1 MNRVLKKRLLRDLQS
16 NFMRYLALIL
26 MIVMG
31 MYIVVSVVGAAETV
45 ISGSTKRA
53 EENCVEDGQFSVFLP
68 LTKNQ
73 EKEITDSG
81 IILEKMFN
89 MDLEAEDGSI
99 LRLMKNRES
108 INLIDL
114 DDGRLAK
121 TNREIVLEKRYS
133 EEHELT
139 VGDNIKVGGMD
150 FEIVGIGSTPDY
162 DMPIQKFSDMAV
174 ESSSFGT
181 GFVTQ
186 EWYEEIENSGTTK
199 AEEYCYAYRLNDSGM
214 TDEDV
219 KEMIKDFS
227 FDYSN
232 VDDIYFQEMIAD
244 TIGKKEDLQDG
255 IDELADGA
263 ADLKS
268 GLSDL
273 SESGEQLS
281 QMMPQIS
288 AYTDGVKEAYDGSAQ
303 LSEGISELKTKTDDF
318 LDEYFDIDID
328 NLTSFVKRSD
338 NPRILGAA
346 GDKQMDKEAGLLAG
360 VIVMILFTYVISV
373 FVIHQIQRESSV
385 IGALY
390 ALGAK
395 KRDLLFHYIS
405 LPTVITFIGGVIG
418 AALGFSKFG
427 IPMQMEDIWNY
438 FSIPKLSAICPVYLL
453 VYSIVMPPLVSVI
466 VNVLVI
472 NKRLSRTAL
481 SLIRNEQKAG
491 KYKNWNLGKMGF
503 VRRFQLRQ
511 MLREQRTGFT
521 VVFGMVISLL
531 VLMLGL
537 NCYVLCEN
545 VEKDSIASTK
555 FEYMY
560 TLKYPPK
567 EVPQGG
573 EACYMESLSKTKM
586 GYTLDIS
593 IVGVDDDNKYYDVET
608 VKGKNNIIIGTSM
621 QQKYGLHVGDKLI
634 LTDSADELDYAF
646 TIKGV
651 TDYANGL
658 TVFMDIESM
667 RELFGQEED
676 YYNMVLS
683 EKALDIQ
690 EGRLY
695 SVTTREDVKQS
706 ASVFTSLMMPLIIMM
721 TVAAVIIF
729 CIVLYLMM
737 GVMVDRASFG
747 ISLIQVFG
755 FRTGE
760 IKKLYLNGNTW
771 IVAVGAVIGI
781 PVAKMVMNAL
791 YPWMI
796 ANTACGMNLKF
807 PWYLYAGIF
816 AGVMVM
822 YFIINA
828 LLVRK
833 LERITP
839 AEVLKN
845 RE

>member
-1 MNRVLKKRLLRDLQS
+1 MNRVLRKRLLRDLQS

-31 MYIVVSVVGAAETV
+31 MYIVISVVGAAETV
-45 ISGSTKRA
+45 ISGSTRRA

-73 EKEITDSG
+73 EKEITDNG
-81 IILEKMFN
+81 ILLEKMFS

-108 INLIDL
+108 MNLIDL
-114 DDGRLAK
+114 DNGRLAK
-121 TNREIVLEKRYS
+121 TSGEIVLEKRYCQ
-133 EEHELT
+133 EHNLT
-139 VGDNIKVGGMD
+139 VGDNIKVAGMD

-162 DMPIQKFSDMAV
+162 DMPIQNFSDMAV
-174 ESSSFGT
+174 ESSSFGI
-181 GFVTQ
+181 GFVTR
-186 EWYEEIENSGTTK
+186 EWYEDIKNSDTTK
-199 AEEYCYAYRLNDSGM
+199 AEEYCYAYRLDNSGM

-219 KEMIKDFS
+219 KQIIK
-227 FDYSN
+227 
-232 VDDIYFQEMIAD
+232 
-244 TIGKKEDLQDG
+244 
-255 IDELADGA
+255 
-263 ADLKS
+263 
-268 GLSDL
+268 
-273 SESGEQLS
+273 
-281 QMMPQIS
+281 
-288 AYTDGVKEAYDGSAQ
+288 
-303 LSEGISELKTKTDDF
+303 
-318 LDEYFDIDID
+318 DID
-328 NLTSFVKRSD
+328 NLTSFVKKGD

-346 GDKQMDKEAGLLAG
+346 GDMQMNKETGLFAG
-360 VIVMILFTYVISV
+360 VIVMVLFTYVISV
-373 FVIHQIQRESSV
+373 FVIHQIQQESSV

-395 KRDLLFHYIS
+395 KGDLLCHYVS
-405 LPTVITFIGGVIG
+405 LPTIITFIGGLIG
-418 AALGFSKFG
+418 AAFGFSKLG
-427 IPMQMEDIWNY
+427 IPVQMEETYNY
-438 FSIPKLSAICPVYLL
+438 FSVPELSAMYPAYLL

-472 NKRLSRTAL
+472 SKRLSKTAL
-481 SLIRNEQKAG
+481 SLIKNEQKAG
-491 KYKNWNLGKMGF
+491 NYRNWNLGKMGF
-503 VRRFQLRQ
+503 VRRFQFRQ

-521 VVFGMVISLL
+521 VIFGMIISLL

-537 NCYVLCEN
+537 NCYTLCEN
-545 VEKDSIASTK
+545 VQKDSTASTK

-567 EVPQGG
+567 EVPQDG
-573 EACYMESLSKTKM
+573 EACYIETLSKTSM

-593 IVGVDDDNKYYDVET
+593 VIGIDDDNKYYDVDA
-608 VKGKNNIIIGTSM
+608 VKGKSNIIIGTAM

-634 LTDSADELDYAF
+634 LTDNAGELDYVF
-646 TIKGV
+646 TIKGI

-658 TVFMDIESM
+658 AVFMDIESM
-667 RELFGQEED
+667 RELFGQDED

-683 EKALDIQ
+683 KRALDIKD
-690 EGRLY
+690 GSLY
-695 SVTTREDVKQS
+695 SVTTKEDVKQS
-706 ASVFTSLMMPLIIMM
+706 ASVFTSLMMPMVVMM

-729 CIVLYLMM
+729 CMVLYLMM

-771 IVAVGAVIGI
+771 IVAAGAVIGI
-781 PVAKMVMNAL
+781 PLAKVIMNAL
-791 YPWMI
+791 YPWLV
-796 ANTACGMNLKF
+796 ANVACGMNLRF
-807 PWYLYAGIF
+807 PWYLYVVIF
-816 AGVMVM
+816 AGVMVV

-833 LERITP
+833 LARITP

>member
-1 MNRVLKKRLLRDLQS
+1 MNRVLRKRLLRDLQS

-26 MIVMG
+26 LIVMG
-31 MYIVVSVVGAAETV
+31 MYIVISVVGAAETV
-45 ISGSTKRA
+45 ISGSTRRA

-73 EKEITDSG
+73 EKEITDNG
-81 IILEKMFN
+81 ILLEKMFS

-108 INLIDL
+108 MNLIDL
-114 DDGRLAK
+114 DNGRLAK
-121 TNREIVLEKRYS
+121 TSGEIVLEKRYCQ
-133 EEHELT
+133 EHDLT
-139 VGDNIKVGGMD
+139 VSDNIKVADMD

-162 DMPIQKFSDMAV
+162 DMPIQNFSDMAV
-174 ESSSFGT
+174 ESSFFGI
-181 GFVTQ
+181 GFVTR
-186 EWYEEIENSGTTK
+186 EWYEDIKNSDTTK
-199 AEEYCYAYRLNDSGM
+199 AEEYCYAYRLDNSGM

-219 KEMIKDFS
+219 KQIIK
-227 FDYSN
+227 
-232 VDDIYFQEMIAD
+232 
-244 TIGKKEDLQDG
+244 
-255 IDELADGA
+255 
-263 ADLKS
+263 
-268 GLSDL
+268 
-273 SESGEQLS
+273 
-281 QMMPQIS
+281 
-288 AYTDGVKEAYDGSAQ
+288 
-303 LSEGISELKTKTDDF
+303 
-318 LDEYFDIDID
+318 DID
-328 NLTSFVKRSD
+328 NLTSFVKKGD

-346 GDKQMDKEAGLLAG
+346 GDMQMNKEAGLFAG
-360 VIVMILFTYVISV
+360 VIVMVLFTYVISV
-373 FVIHQIQRESSV
+373 FVIHQIQQESSV

-395 KRDLLFHYIS
+395 KGDLLCHYVS
-405 LPTVITFIGGVIG
+405 LPTIITFIGGLIG
-418 AALGFSKFG
+418 AALGFSKLG
-427 IPMQMEDIWNY
+427 IPVQMEETYNY
-438 FSIPKLSAICPVYLL
+438 FSVPELSAMYPAYLL

-472 NKRLSRTAL
+472 NKRLSKTAL
-481 SLIRNEQKAG
+481 SLIKNEQKAG
-491 KYKNWNLGKMGF
+491 NYRNWNLGKMGF
-503 VRRFQLRQ
+503 VRRFQFRQ

-521 VVFGMVISLL
+521 VIFGMIISLL

-537 NCYVLCEN
+537 NCYMLCEN
-545 VEKDSIASTK
+545 VQKDSTASTK

-567 EVPQGG
+567 EVPQDG
-573 EACYMESLSKTKM
+573 EACYIETLSKTSM

-593 IVGVDDDNKYYDVET
+593 VIGIDDDNKYYDVDA
-608 VKGKNNIIIGTSM
+608 VKGKSNIIIGTSM

-634 LTDSADELDYAF
+634 LTDNAGELDYAF
-646 TIKGV
+646 TIKGI

-658 TVFMDIESM
+658 AVFMDIESM
-667 RELFGQEED
+667 RELFGQDED

-683 EKALDIQ
+683 KRALDIKD
-690 EGRLY
+690 GSLY
-695 SVTTREDVKQS
+695 SVTTKEDVKQS
-706 ASVFTSLMMPLIIMM
+706 ASVFTSLMMPMVVMM

-729 CIVLYLMM
+729 CMVLYLMM

-771 IVAVGAVIGI
+771 IVAAGAVIGI
-781 PVAKMVMNAL
+781 PLAKVIMNAL
-791 YPWMI
+791 YPWLV
-796 ANTACGMNLKF
+796 ANVACGMNLRF
-807 PWYLYAGIF
+807 PWYLYVGIF
-816 AGVMVM
+816 AGVMVV

-833 LERITP
+833 LARITP

>member
-31 MYIVVSVVGAAETV
+31 MYIVISVVGAAETV
-45 ISGSTKRA
+45 ISGSTRRA

-73 EKEITDSG
+73 EKEITDNG
-81 IILEKMFN
+81 ILLEKMFS

-108 INLIDL
+108 MNLIDL
-114 DDGRLAK
+114 DNGRLAK
-121 TNREIVLEKRYS
+121 TSGEIVLEKRYCQ
-133 EEHELT
+133 EHDLT
-139 VGDNIKVGGMD
+139 VGDNIKVAGMD

-162 DMPIQKFSDMAV
+162 DMPIQNFSDMAV
-174 ESSSFGT
+174 ESSSFGI
-181 GFVTQ
+181 GFVTR
-186 EWYEEIENSGTTK
+186 EWYEDIKNSDTTK
-199 AEEYCYAYRLNDSGM
+199 AEEYCYAYRLDNSGM

-219 KEMIKDFS
+219 KQIIK
-227 FDYSN
+227 
-232 VDDIYFQEMIAD
+232 
-244 TIGKKEDLQDG
+244 
-255 IDELADGA
+255 
-263 ADLKS
+263 
-268 GLSDL
+268 
-273 SESGEQLS
+273 
-281 QMMPQIS
+281 
-288 AYTDGVKEAYDGSAQ
+288 
-303 LSEGISELKTKTDDF
+303 
-318 LDEYFDIDID
+318 DID
-328 NLTSFVKRSD
+328 NLTSFVKKGD

-346 GDKQMDKEAGLLAG
+346 GDMQMNKETGLFAG
-360 VIVMILFTYVISV
+360 VIVMVLFTYVISV
-373 FVIHQIQRESSV
+373 FVIHQIQQESSV

-395 KRDLLFHYIS
+395 KGDLLCHYVS
-405 LPTVITFIGGVIG
+405 LPTIITFIGGLIG
-418 AALGFSKFG
+418 AAFGFSKLG
-427 IPMQMEDIWNY
+427 IPVQMEETYNY
-438 FSIPKLSAICPVYLL
+438 FSVPELSAMYPAYLL

-472 NKRLSRTAL
+472 NKRLSKTAL
-481 SLIRNEQKAG
+481 SLIKNEQKAG
-491 KYKNWNLGKMGF
+491 NYRNWNLGKMGF
-503 VRRFQLRQ
+503 VRRFQFRQ

-521 VVFGMVISLL
+521 VIFGMIISLL

-537 NCYVLCEN
+537 NCYTLCEN
-545 VEKDSIASTK
+545 VQKDSTASTK

-567 EVPQGG
+567 EVPQDG
-573 EACYMESLSKTKM
+573 EACYIETLSKTSM

-593 IVGVDDDNKYYDVET
+593 VIGIDDDNKYYDVDA
-608 VKGKNNIIIGTSM
+608 VKGKSNIIIGTAM

-634 LTDSADELDYAF
+634 LTDNAGELDYVF
-646 TIKGV
+646 TIKGI

-658 TVFMDIESM
+658 AVFMDIESM
-667 RELFGQEED
+667 RELFGQDED
-676 YYNMVLS
+676 YYNMVLF
-683 EKALDIQ
+683 KRALDIKD
-690 EGRLY
+690 GSLY
-695 SVTTREDVKQS
+695 SVTTKEDVKQS
-706 ASVFTSLMMPLIIMM
+706 ASVFTSLMMPMVVMM

-729 CIVLYLMM
+729 CMVLYLMM

-771 IVAVGAVIGI
+771 IVAAGAVIGI
-781 PVAKMVMNAL
+781 PLAKVIMNAL
-791 YPWMI
+791 YPWLV
-796 ANTACGMNLKF
+796 ANVACGMNLRF
-807 PWYLYAGIF
+807 PWYLYVGIF
-816 AGVMVM
+816 AGVMVV

-833 LERITP
+833 LARITP
-839 AEVLKN
+839 AEVQKN

>member
-1 MNRVLKKRLLRDLQS
+1 MNRVLRKRLLRDLQS

-31 MYIVVSVVGAAETV
+31 MYIVISVVGAAETV
-45 ISGSTKRA
+45 ISGSTRRA
-53 EENCVEDGQFSVFLP
+53 EDNCVEDGQFSVFLP

-73 EKEITDSG
+73 EKEITDNG
-81 IILEKMFN
+81 ILLEKMFS

-108 INLIDL
+108 MNLIDL
-114 DDGRLAK
+114 DNGRLAK
-121 TNREIVLEKRYS
+121 TSGEIVLEKRYCQ
-133 EEHELT
+133 EHNLT
-139 VGDNIKVGGMD
+139 VGDNIKVAGMD

-162 DMPIQKFSDMAV
+162 DMPIQNFSDMAV
-174 ESSSFGT
+174 ESSSFGI
-181 GFVTQ
+181 GFVTR
-186 EWYEEIENSGTTK
+186 EWYEDIKNSDTTK
-199 AEEYCYAYRLNDSGM
+199 AEEYCYAYRLDNSGM

-219 KEMIKDFS
+219 KQIIK
-227 FDYSN
+227 
-232 VDDIYFQEMIAD
+232 
-244 TIGKKEDLQDG
+244 
-255 IDELADGA
+255 
-263 ADLKS
+263 
-268 GLSDL
+268 
-273 SESGEQLS
+273 
-281 QMMPQIS
+281 
-288 AYTDGVKEAYDGSAQ
+288 
-303 LSEGISELKTKTDDF
+303 
-318 LDEYFDIDID
+318 DID
-328 NLTSFVKRSD
+328 NLTSFVKKGD

-346 GDKQMDKEAGLLAG
+346 GDMQMNKEAGLFAG
-360 VIVMILFTYVISV
+360 VIVMVLFTYVISV
-373 FVIHQIQRESSV
+373 FVIHQIQQESSV

-395 KRDLLFHYIS
+395 KGDLLCHYVS
-405 LPTVITFIGGVIG
+405 LPTIITFIGGLIG
-418 AALGFSKFG
+418 AAFGFSKLG
-427 IPMQMEDIWNY
+427 IPVQMEETYNY
-438 FSIPKLSAICPVYLL
+438 FSVPELSAMYPAYLL

-472 NKRLSRTAL
+472 NKRLSKTAL
-481 SLIRNEQKAG
+481 SLIKNEQKAG
-491 KYKNWNLGKMGF
+491 NYRNWNLGKMGF
-503 VRRFQLRQ
+503 VRRFQFRQ

-521 VVFGMVISLL
+521 VIFGMIISLL

-537 NCYVLCEN
+537 NCYTLCEN
-545 VEKDSIASTK
+545 VQKDSTASTK

-567 EVPQGG
+567 EVPQDG
-573 EACYMESLSKTKM
+573 EACYIETLSKTSM

-593 IVGVDDDNKYYDVET
+593 VIGIDDDNKYYDVDA
-608 VKGKNNIIIGTSM
+608 VKGKSNIIIGTAM

-634 LTDSADELDYAF
+634 LTDNAGELDYVF
-646 TIKGV
+646 TIKGI

-658 TVFMDIESM
+658 AVFMDIESM
-667 RELFGQEED
+667 RELFGQDED

-683 EKALDIQ
+683 KRALDIKD
-690 EGRLY
+690 GSLY
-695 SVTTREDVKQS
+695 SVTTKEDVKQS
-706 ASVFTSLMMPLIIMM
+706 ASVFTSLMMPMVVMM

-729 CIVLYLMM
+729 CMVLYLMM

-771 IVAVGAVIGI
+771 IVAAGAVIGI
-781 PVAKMVMNAL
+781 PLAKVIMNAL
-791 YPWMI
+791 YPWLV
-796 ANTACGMNLKF
+796 ANVACGMNLRF
-807 PWYLYAGIF
+807 PWYLYVGIF
-816 AGVMVM
+816 VGVMVV
-822 YFIINA
+822 YFIINV

-833 LERITP
+833 LARITP

>member
-1 MNRVLKKRLLRDLQS
+1 MNRVLRKRLLRDLQS

-31 MYIVVSVVGAAETV
+31 MYIVISVVGAAETV
-45 ISGSTKRA
+45 ISGSTRRA
-53 EENCVEDGQFSVFLP
+53 EDNCVEDGQFSVFLP

-73 EKEITDSG
+73 EKEITDNG
-81 IILEKMFN
+81 ILLEKMFS

-108 INLIDL
+108 MNLIDL
-114 DDGRLAK
+114 DNGRLAK
-121 TNREIVLEKRYS
+121 TSGEIVLEKRYCQ
-133 EEHELT
+133 EHNLT
-139 VGDNIKVGGMD
+139 VGDNIKVAGMD

-162 DMPIQKFSDMAV
+162 DMPIQNFSDMAV
-174 ESSSFGT
+174 ESSSFGI
-181 GFVTQ
+181 GFVTR
-186 EWYEEIENSGTTK
+186 EWYEDIKNSDTTK
-199 AEEYCYAYRLNDSGM
+199 AEEYCYAYRLDNSGM

-219 KEMIKDFS
+219 KQIIK
-227 FDYSN
+227 
-232 VDDIYFQEMIAD
+232 
-244 TIGKKEDLQDG
+244 
-255 IDELADGA
+255 
-263 ADLKS
+263 
-268 GLSDL
+268 
-273 SESGEQLS
+273 
-281 QMMPQIS
+281 
-288 AYTDGVKEAYDGSAQ
+288 
-303 LSEGISELKTKTDDF
+303 
-318 LDEYFDIDID
+318 DID
-328 NLTSFVKRSD
+328 NLTSFVKKGD

-346 GDKQMDKEAGLLAG
+346 GDMQMNKEAGLFAG
-360 VIVMILFTYVISV
+360 VIVMVLFTYVISV
-373 FVIHQIQRESSV
+373 FVIHQIQQESSV

-395 KRDLLFHYIS
+395 KGDLLCHYVS
-405 LPTVITFIGGVIG
+405 LPTIITFIGGLIG
-418 AALGFSKFG
+418 AAFGFSKLG
-427 IPMQMEDIWNY
+427 IPVQMEETYNY
-438 FSIPKLSAICPVYLL
+438 FSVPELSAMYPAYLL

-472 NKRLSRTAL
+472 NKRLSKTAL
-481 SLIRNEQKAG
+481 SLIKNEQKAG
-491 KYKNWNLGKMGF
+491 NYRNWNLGKMGF
-503 VRRFQLRQ
+503 VRRFQFRQ

-521 VVFGMVISLL
+521 VIFGMIISLL

-537 NCYVLCEN
+537 NCYTLCEN
-545 VEKDSIASTK
+545 VQKDSTASTK

-567 EVPQGG
+567 EVPQDG
-573 EACYMESLSKTKM
+573 EACYIETLSKTSM

-593 IVGVDDDNKYYDVET
+593 VIGIDDDNKYYDVDA
-608 VKGKNNIIIGTSM
+608 VKGKSNIIIGTAM

-634 LTDSADELDYAF
+634 LTDNAGELDYVF
-646 TIKGV
+646 TIKGI

-658 TVFMDIESM
+658 AVFMDIESM
-667 RELFGQEED
+667 RELFGQDED

-683 EKALDIQ
+683 KRALDIKD
-690 EGRLY
+690 GSLY
-695 SVTTREDVKQS
+695 SVTTKEDVKQS
-706 ASVFTSLMMPLIIMM
+706 ASVFTSLMMPMVVMM

-729 CIVLYLMM
+729 CMVLYLMM

-771 IVAVGAVIGI
+771 IVAAGAVIGI
-781 PVAKMVMNAL
+781 PLAKVIMNAL
-791 YPWMI
+791 YPWLV
-796 ANTACGMNLKF
+796 ANVACGMNLRF
-807 PWYLYAGIF
+807 PWYLYVGIF
-816 AGVMVM
+816 AGVMVV

-833 LERITP
+833 LARITP

>member
-1 MNRVLKKRLLRDLQS
+1 MNRVLRKRLLRDLQS

-31 MYIVVSVVGAAETV
+31 MYIVISVVGAAETV
-45 ISGSTKRA
+45 ISGSTRRA

-73 EKEITDSG
+73 EKEITDNG
-81 IILEKMFN
+81 ILLEKLFS

-108 INLIDL
+108 MNLIDL
-114 DDGRLAK
+114 DNGRLAK
-121 TNREIVLEKRYS
+121 TSGEIVLEKRYCQ
-133 EEHELT
+133 EHNLT
-139 VGDNIKVGGMD
+139 VGDNIKVAGMD

-162 DMPIQKFSDMAV
+162 DMPIQNFSDMVV
-174 ESSSFGT
+174 ESSSFGI
-181 GFVTQ
+181 GFVTR
-186 EWYEEIENSGTTK
+186 EWYEDIKNSDTTK
-199 AEEYCYAYRLNDSGM
+199 AEEYCYAYRLDNSGM

-219 KEMIKDFS
+219 KQIIK
-227 FDYSN
+227 
-232 VDDIYFQEMIAD
+232 
-244 TIGKKEDLQDG
+244 
-255 IDELADGA
+255 
-263 ADLKS
+263 
-268 GLSDL
+268 
-273 SESGEQLS
+273 
-281 QMMPQIS
+281 
-288 AYTDGVKEAYDGSAQ
+288 
-303 LSEGISELKTKTDDF
+303 
-318 LDEYFDIDID
+318 DID
-328 NLTSFVKRSD
+328 NLTSFVKKGD

-346 GDKQMDKEAGLLAG
+346 GDMQMNKETGLFAG
-360 VIVMILFTYVISV
+360 VIVMVLFTYVISV
-373 FVIHQIQRESSV
+373 FVIHQIQQESSV

-395 KRDLLFHYIS
+395 KGDLLCHYVS
-405 LPTVITFIGGVIG
+405 LPTIITFIGGLIG
-418 AALGFSKFG
+418 AALGFSKLG
-427 IPMQMEDIWNY
+427 IPVQMEETYNY
-438 FSIPKLSAICPVYLL
+438 FSVPELSAMYPAYLL

-466 VNVLVI
+466 VNVLII
-472 NKRLSRTAL
+472 NKRLSKTAL
-481 SLIRNEQKAG
+481 SLIKNEQKAG
-491 KYKNWNLGKMGF
+491 NYRNWNLGKMGF

-521 VVFGMVISLL
+521 VIFGMIISLL

-537 NCYVLCEN
+537 NCYTLCEN
-545 VEKDSIASTK
+545 VQKDSTASTK

-567 EVPQGG
+567 EVPQDG
-573 EACYMESLSKTKM
+573 EACYIETLSKTSM

-593 IVGVDDDNKYYDVET
+593 VIGIDDDNKYYGVDA
-608 VKGKNNIIIGTSM
+608 VKGKSNIIIGTAM

-634 LTDSADELDYAF
+634 LTDNAGELDYVF
-646 TIKGV
+646 TIKGI
-651 TDYANGL
+651 TYYANGL
-658 TVFMDIESM
+658 AVFMDIESM
-667 RELFGQEED
+667 RELFGQDED

-683 EKALDIQ
+683 KRALDIKD
-690 EGRLY
+690 GSLY
-695 SVTTREDVKQS
+695 SVTTKEDVKQS
-706 ASVFTSLMMPLIIMM
+706 ASVFTSLMMPMVVMM

-729 CIVLYLMM
+729 CMVLYLMM

-771 IVAVGAVIGI
+771 IVAAGAVIGI
-781 PVAKMVMNAL
+781 PLAKVIMNAL
-791 YPWMI
+791 YPWLV
-796 ANTACGMNLKF
+796 ANVACGMNLRF
-807 PWYLYAGIF
+807 PWYLYVGIF
-816 AGVMVM
+816 AGVMVV

-833 LERITP
+833 LARITP

>member
-31 MYIVVSVVGAAETV
+31 MYIVISVVGAAETV
-45 ISGSTKRA
+45 ISGSTRRA

-73 EKEITDSG
+73 EKEITDNG
-81 IILEKMFN
+81 ILLEKMFS

-108 INLIDL
+108 MNLIDL
-114 DDGRLAK
+114 DNGRLAK
-121 TNREIVLEKRYS
+121 TSGEIVLEKRYCQ
-133 EEHELT
+133 EHDLT
-139 VGDNIKVGGMD
+139 VGDNIKVAGMD

-162 DMPIQKFSDMAV
+162 DMPIQNFSDMAV
-174 ESSSFGT
+174 ESSSFGI
-181 GFVTQ
+181 GFVTR
-186 EWYEEIENSGTTK
+186 EWYEDIKNSDTTK
-199 AEEYCYAYRLNDSGM
+199 AEEYCYAYRLDNSGM

-219 KEMIKDFS
+219 KQIIK
-227 FDYSN
+227 
-232 VDDIYFQEMIAD
+232 
-244 TIGKKEDLQDG
+244 
-255 IDELADGA
+255 
-263 ADLKS
+263 
-268 GLSDL
+268 
-273 SESGEQLS
+273 
-281 QMMPQIS
+281 
-288 AYTDGVKEAYDGSAQ
+288 
-303 LSEGISELKTKTDDF
+303 
-318 LDEYFDIDID
+318 DID
-328 NLTSFVKRSD
+328 NLTSFVKKGD

-346 GDKQMDKEAGLLAG
+346 GDMQMNKETGLFAG
-360 VIVMILFTYVISV
+360 VIVMVLFTYVISV
-373 FVIHQIQRESSV
+373 FVIHQIQQESSV

-395 KRDLLFHYIS
+395 KGDLLCHYVS
-405 LPTVITFIGGVIG
+405 LPTIITFIGGLIG
-418 AALGFSKFG
+418 AAFGFSKLG
-427 IPMQMEDIWNY
+427 IPVQMEETYNY
-438 FSIPKLSAICPVYLL
+438 FSVPELSAMYPAYLL

-472 NKRLSRTAL
+472 NKRLSKTAL
-481 SLIRNEQKAG
+481 SLIKNEQKAG
-491 KYKNWNLGKMGF
+491 NYRNWNLGKMGF
-503 VRRFQLRQ
+503 VRRFQFRQ

-521 VVFGMVISLL
+521 VIFGMIISLL

-537 NCYVLCEN
+537 NCYTLCEN
-545 VEKDSIASTK
+545 VQKDSTASTK

-567 EVPQGG
+567 EVPQDG
-573 EACYMESLSKTKM
+573 EACYIETLSKTSM

-593 IVGVDDDNKYYDVET
+593 VIGIDDDNKYYDVDA
-608 VKGKNNIIIGTSM
+608 VKGKSNIIIGTAM

-634 LTDSADELDYAF
+634 LTDNAGELDYVF
-646 TIKGV
+646 TIKGI

-658 TVFMDIESM
+658 AVFMDIESM
-667 RELFGQEED
+667 RELFGQDED
-676 YYNMVLS
+676 YYNMVLF
-683 EKALDIQ
+683 KRALDIKD
-690 EGRLY
+690 GSLY
-695 SVTTREDVKQS
+695 SVTTKEDVKQS
-706 ASVFTSLMMPLIIMM
+706 ASVFTSLMMPMVVMM

-729 CIVLYLMM
+729 CMVLYLMM

-771 IVAVGAVIGI
+771 IVAAGAVIGI
-781 PVAKMVMNAL
+781 PLAKVIMNAL
-791 YPWMI
+791 YPWLV
-796 ANTACGMNLKF
+796 ANVACGMNLRF
-807 PWYLYAGIF
+807 PWYLYVGIF
-816 AGVMVM
+816 AGVMVV

-833 LERITP
+833 LARITP

>member
-1 MNRVLKKRLLRDLQS
+1 MNRVLRKRLLRDLQS

-31 MYIVVSVVGAAETV
+31 MYIVISVVGAAETV
-45 ISGSTKRA
+45 ISGSTRRA

-73 EKEITDSG
+73 EKEITDNG
-81 IILEKMFN
+81 ILLEKMFS

-108 INLIDL
+108 MNLIDL
-114 DDGRLAK
+114 DNGRLAK
-121 TNREIVLEKRYS
+121 TSGEIVLEKRYCQ
-133 EEHELT
+133 EHNLT
-139 VGDNIKVGGMD
+139 VGDNIKVAGMD

-162 DMPIQKFSDMAV
+162 DMPIQNFSDMAV
-174 ESSSFGT
+174 ESSSFGI

-186 EWYEEIENSGTTK
+186 EWYEDIKNSDTTK
-199 AEEYCYAYRLNDSGM
+199 AEEYCYAYRLDNSGM

-219 KEMIKDFS
+219 KQIIK
-227 FDYSN
+227 
-232 VDDIYFQEMIAD
+232 
-244 TIGKKEDLQDG
+244 
-255 IDELADGA
+255 
-263 ADLKS
+263 
-268 GLSDL
+268 
-273 SESGEQLS
+273 
-281 QMMPQIS
+281 
-288 AYTDGVKEAYDGSAQ
+288 
-303 LSEGISELKTKTDDF
+303 
-318 LDEYFDIDID
+318 DID
-328 NLTSFVKRSD
+328 NLTSFVKKGD

-346 GDKQMDKEAGLLAG
+346 GDMQMNKEAGLFAG
-360 VIVMILFTYVISV
+360 VIVMVLFTYVISV
-373 FVIHQIQRESSV
+373 FVIHQIQQESSV

-395 KRDLLFHYIS
+395 KGDLLCHYVS
-405 LPTVITFIGGVIG
+405 LPTIITFIGGLIG
-418 AALGFSKFG
+418 AALGFSKLG
-427 IPMQMEDIWNY
+427 IPVQMEETYNY
-438 FSIPKLSAICPVYLL
+438 FSVPELSAMYPAYLL

-472 NKRLSRTAL
+472 NKRLSKTAL
-481 SLIRNEQKAG
+481 SLIKNEQKAG
-491 KYKNWNLGKMGF
+491 NYRNWNLGKMGF
-503 VRRFQLRQ
+503 VRRFQFRQ

-521 VVFGMVISLL
+521 VIFGMIISLL

-537 NCYVLCEN
+537 NCYMLCEN
-545 VEKDSIASTK
+545 VQKDSTASTK

-567 EVPQGG
+567 EVPQDG
-573 EACYMESLSKTKM
+573 EACYIETLSKTSM

-593 IVGVDDDNKYYDVET
+593 VIGIDDDNKYYGVDA
-608 VKGKNNIIIGTSM
+608 VKGKSNIIIGTAM

-634 LTDSADELDYAF
+634 LTDNAGELDYVF
-646 TIKGV
+646 TIKGI

-658 TVFMDIESM
+658 AVFMDIESM
-667 RELFGQEED
+667 RELFGQDED

-683 EKALDIQ
+683 KRALDIKD
-690 EGRLY
+690 GSLY
-695 SVTTREDVKQS
+695 SVTTKEDVKQS
-706 ASVFTSLMMPLIIMM
+706 ASVFTSLMMPMVVMM

-729 CIVLYLMM
+729 CMVLYLMM

-771 IVAVGAVIGI
+771 IVAAGAVIGI
-781 PVAKMVMNAL
+781 PLAKVIMNAL
-791 YPWMI
+791 YPWLV
-796 ANTACGMNLKF
+796 ANVACGMNLRF
-807 PWYLYAGIF
+807 PWYLYVGIF
-816 AGVMVM
+816 AGVMVV

-833 LERITP
+833 LARITP

>member
-1 MNRVLKKRLLRDLQS
+1 MNRVLRKRLLRDLQS

-31 MYIVVSVVGAAETV
+31 MYIVISVVGAAETV
-45 ISGSTKRA
+45 ISGSTRRA
-53 EENCVEDGQFSVFLP
+53 EDNCVEDGQFSVFLP

-73 EKEITDSG
+73 EKEITDNG
-81 IILEKMFN
+81 ILLEKMFS

-108 INLIDL
+108 MNLIDL
-114 DDGRLAK
+114 DNGRLAK
-121 TNREIVLEKRYS
+121 TSGEIVLEKRYCQ
-133 EEHELT
+133 EHNLT
-139 VGDNIKVGGMD
+139 VGDNIKVAGMD

-162 DMPIQKFSDMAV
+162 DMPIQNFSDMAV
-174 ESSSFGT
+174 ESSSFGI
-181 GFVTQ
+181 GFVTR
-186 EWYEEIENSGTTK
+186 EWYEDIKNSDTTK
-199 AEEYCYAYRLNDSGM
+199 AEEYCYAYRLDNSGM

-219 KEMIKDFS
+219 KQIIK
-227 FDYSN
+227 
-232 VDDIYFQEMIAD
+232 
-244 TIGKKEDLQDG
+244 
-255 IDELADGA
+255 
-263 ADLKS
+263 
-268 GLSDL
+268 
-273 SESGEQLS
+273 
-281 QMMPQIS
+281 
-288 AYTDGVKEAYDGSAQ
+288 
-303 LSEGISELKTKTDDF
+303 
-318 LDEYFDIDID
+318 DID
-328 NLTSFVKRSD
+328 NLTSFVKKGD

-346 GDKQMDKEAGLLAG
+346 GDMQMNKEAGLFAG
-360 VIVMILFTYVISV
+360 VIVMVLFTYVISV
-373 FVIHQIQRESSV
+373 FVIHQIQQESSV

-395 KRDLLFHYIS
+395 KGDLLCHYVS
-405 LPTVITFIGGVIG
+405 LPTIITFIGGLIG
-418 AALGFSKFG
+418 AAFGFSKLG
-427 IPMQMEDIWNY
+427 IPVQMEETYNY
-438 FSIPKLSAICPVYLL
+438 FSVPELSAMYPAYLL

-472 NKRLSRTAL
+472 NKRLSKTAL
-481 SLIRNEQKAG
+481 SLIKNEQKAG
-491 KYKNWNLGKMGF
+491 NYRNWNLGKMGF
-503 VRRFQLRQ
+503 VRRFQFRQ

-521 VVFGMVISLL
+521 VIFGMIISLL

-537 NCYVLCEN
+537 NCYTLCEN
-545 VEKDSIASTK
+545 VQKDSTASTK

-567 EVPQGG
+567 EVPQDG
-573 EACYMESLSKTKM
+573 EACYIETLSKTSM

-593 IVGVDDDNKYYDVET
+593 VIGIDDDNKYYDVDA
-608 VKGKNNIIIGTSM
+608 VKGKSNIIIGTAM

-634 LTDSADELDYAF
+634 LTDNAGELDYVF
-646 TIKGV
+646 TIKGI

-658 TVFMDIESM
+658 AVFMDIESM
-667 RELFGQEED
+667 RELFGQDED

-683 EKALDIQ
+683 KRALDIKD
-690 EGRLY
+690 GSLY
-695 SVTTREDVKQS
+695 SVTTKEDVKQS
-706 ASVFTSLMMPLIIMM
+706 ASVFTSLMMPMVVMM

-729 CIVLYLMM
+729 CMVLYLMM

-771 IVAVGAVIGI
+771 IVAAGAVIGI
-781 PVAKMVMNAL
+781 PLAKVIMNAL
-791 YPWMI
+791 YPWLV
-796 ANTACGMNLKF
+796 ANVACGMNLRF
-807 PWYLYAGIF
+807 PWYLYVGIF
-816 AGVMVM
+816 VGVMVV

-833 LERITP
+833 LARITP

>member
-31 MYIVVSVVGAAETV
+31 MYIVISVVGAAETV
-45 ISGSTKRA
+45 ISGSTRRA

-73 EKEITDSG
+73 EKEITDNG
-81 IILEKMFN
+81 ILLEKMFS

-108 INLIDL
+108 MNLIDL
-114 DDGRLAK
+114 DNGRLAK
-121 TNREIVLEKRYS
+121 TSGEIVLEKRYCQ
-133 EEHELT
+133 EHNLT
-139 VGDNIKVGGMD
+139 VGDNIKVAGMD

-162 DMPIQKFSDMAV
+162 DMPIQNFSDMAV
-174 ESSSFGT
+174 ESSSFGI
-181 GFVTQ
+181 GFVTR
-186 EWYEEIENSGTTK
+186 EWYEDIKNSDTTK
-199 AEEYCYAYRLNDSGM
+199 AEEYCYAYRLDNSGM

-219 KEMIKDFS
+219 KQIIK
-227 FDYSN
+227 
-232 VDDIYFQEMIAD
+232 
-244 TIGKKEDLQDG
+244 
-255 IDELADGA
+255 
-263 ADLKS
+263 
-268 GLSDL
+268 
-273 SESGEQLS
+273 
-281 QMMPQIS
+281 
-288 AYTDGVKEAYDGSAQ
+288 
-303 LSEGISELKTKTDDF
+303 
-318 LDEYFDIDID
+318 DID
-328 NLTSFVKRSD
+328 NLTSFVKKGD

-346 GDKQMDKEAGLLAG
+346 GDMQMNKEAGLFAG
-360 VIVMILFTYVISV
+360 VIVMVLFTYVISV
-373 FVIHQIQRESSV
+373 FVIHQIQQESSV

-395 KRDLLFHYIS
+395 KGDLLCHYVS
-405 LPTVITFIGGVIG
+405 LPTIITFIGGLIG
-418 AALGFSKFG
+418 AAFGFSKLG
-427 IPMQMEDIWNY
+427 IPVQMEETYNY
-438 FSIPKLSAICPVYLL
+438 FSVPELSAMYPAYLL

-472 NKRLSRTAL
+472 NKRLSKTAL
-481 SLIRNEQKAG
+481 SLIKNEQKAG
-491 KYKNWNLGKMGF
+491 NYRNWNLGKMGF
-503 VRRFQLRQ
+503 VRRFQFRQ

-521 VVFGMVISLL
+521 VIFGMIISLL

-537 NCYVLCEN
+537 NCYTLCEN
-545 VEKDSIASTK
+545 VQKDSTASTK

-567 EVPQGG
+567 EVPQDG
-573 EACYMESLSKTKM
+573 EACYIETLSKTSM

-593 IVGVDDDNKYYDVET
+593 VIGIDDDNKYYDVDA
-608 VKGKNNIIIGTSM
+608 VKGKSNIIIGTAM

-634 LTDSADELDYAF
+634 LTDNAGELDYVF
-646 TIKGV
+646 TIKGI

-658 TVFMDIESM
+658 AVFMDIESM
-667 RELFGQEED
+667 RELFGQDED

-683 EKALDIQ
+683 KRALDIKD
-690 EGRLY
+690 GSLY
-695 SVTTREDVKQS
+695 SVTTKEDVKQS
-706 ASVFTSLMMPLIIMM
+706 ASVFTSLMMPMVVMM

-729 CIVLYLMM
+729 CMVLYLMM

-771 IVAVGAVIGI
+771 IVAAGAVIGI
-781 PVAKMVMNAL
+781 PLAKVIMNAL
-791 YPWMI
+791 YPWLV
-796 ANTACGMNLKF
+796 ANVACGMNLRF
-807 PWYLYAGIF
+807 PWYLYVGIF
-816 AGVMVM
+816 AGVMVV

-833 LERITP
+833 LARITP

>member
-31 MYIVVSVVGAAETV
+31 MYIVISVVGAAETV
-45 ISGSTKRA
+45 ISGSTRRA

-73 EKEITDSG
+73 EKEITDNG
-81 IILEKMFN
+81 ILLEKMFS

-114 DDGRLAK
+114 DNGRLAK
-121 TNREIVLEKRYS
+121 KNGEIVLEKRYCQ
-133 EEHELT
+133 EHDLT
-139 VGDNIKVGGMD
+139 VGDNIKVAGMD

-162 DMPIQKFSDMAV
+162 DMPIQNFSDMAV
-174 ESSSFGT
+174 ESSSFGI
-181 GFVTQ
+181 GFVTR
-186 EWYEEIENSGTTK
+186 EWYEDIKNSDTTK
-199 AEEYCYAYRLNDSGM
+199 AEEYCYAYRLDNSGM

-219 KEMIKDFS
+219 KQIIKDFS

-255 IDELADGA
+255 INELADGA
-263 ADLKS
+263 ADLKK

-273 SESGEQLS
+273 SDSGEQLR
-281 QMMPQIS
+281 QMLPEIN
-288 AYTDGVKEAYDGSAQ
+288 AYTDGVKESYEGSVQ
-303 LSEGISELKTKTDDF
+303 LSDGISELKTSTDDF
-318 LDEYFDIDID
+318 LEEYFDVDID
-328 NLTSFVKRSD
+328 NLTSFVKKGD

-346 GDKQMDKEAGLLAG
+346 GDMQMNKEAGLFAG
-360 VIVMILFTYVISV
+360 VIVMVLFTYVISV
-373 FVIHQIQRESSV
+373 FVIHQIQQESSV

-395 KRDLLFHYIS
+395 KGDLLCHYVS
-405 LPTVITFIGGVIG
+405 LPTIITFIGGLIG
-418 AALGFSKFG
+418 AALGFSKLG
-427 IPMQMEDIWNY
+427 ILVQMEDTYNY
-438 FSIPKLSAICPVYLL
+438 FSVPELSAMYPAYLL

-472 NKRLSRTAL
+472 NKRLSKTAL
-481 SLIRNEQKAG
+481 SLIKNEQKAG
-491 KYKNWNLGKMGF
+491 NYRNWNLGKMGF
-503 VRRFQLRQ
+503 VRRFQFRQ

-521 VVFGMVISLL
+521 VIFGMIISLL

-537 NCYVLCEN
+537 NCYTLCEN
-545 VEKDSIASTK
+545 VQKDSTASTK

-560 TLKYPPK
+560 TLKYPPR
-567 EVPQGG
+567 EVPQDG
-573 EACYMESLSKTKM
+573 EACYIETLSKTSM

-593 IVGVDDDNKYYDVET
+593 VIGIDDDNKYYDVDAA
-608 VKGKNNIIIGTSM
+608 KGKSNIIIGTSM

-634 LTDSADELDYAF
+634 LTDNAGELDYAF
-646 TIKGV
+646 TIKGI

-658 TVFMDIESM
+658 AVFMDIESM
-667 RELFGQEED
+667 RELFGQDED

-683 EKALDIQ
+683 KQALDIKD
-690 EGRLY
+690 GRLY
-695 SVTTREDVKQS
+695 SVTTKEDVKQS
-706 ASVFTSLMMPLIIMM
+706 ASVFTSLMMPMIVMM

-729 CIVLYLMM
+729 CMVLYLMM

-771 IVAVGAVIGI
+771 IVAAGAVIGI
-781 PVAKMVMNAL
+781 PLAKVIMNAL
-791 YPWMI
+791 YPWLV
-796 ANTACGMNLKF
+796 ANVACGMNLRF
-807 PWYLYAGIF
+807 PWYLYVGIF
-816 AGVMVM
+816 VGVMVV

-833 LERITP
+833 LARITP

>member
-1 MNRVLKKRLLRDLQS
+1 MNRVLRKRLLRDLQS

-31 MYIVVSVVGAAETV
+31 MYIVISVVGAAETV
-45 ISGSTKRA
+45 ISGSTRRA
-53 EENCVEDGQFSVFLP
+53 EDNCVEDGQFSVFLP

-73 EKEITDSG
+73 EKEITDNG
-81 IILEKMFN
+81 ILLEKMFS

-108 INLIDL
+108 MNLIDL
-114 DDGRLAK
+114 DNGRLAK
-121 TNREIVLEKRYS
+121 TSGEIVLEKRYCQ
-133 EEHELT
+133 EHNLT
-139 VGDNIKVGGMD
+139 VGDNIKVAGMD

-162 DMPIQKFSDMAV
+162 DMPIQNFSDMAV
-174 ESSSFGT
+174 ESSSFGI
-181 GFVTQ
+181 GFVTR
-186 EWYEEIENSGTTK
+186 EWYEDIKNSDTTK
-199 AEEYCYAYRLNDSGM
+199 AEEYCYAYRLDNSGM

-219 KEMIKDFS
+219 KQIIK
-227 FDYSN
+227 
-232 VDDIYFQEMIAD
+232 
-244 TIGKKEDLQDG
+244 
-255 IDELADGA
+255 
-263 ADLKS
+263 
-268 GLSDL
+268 
-273 SESGEQLS
+273 
-281 QMMPQIS
+281 
-288 AYTDGVKEAYDGSAQ
+288 
-303 LSEGISELKTKTDDF
+303 
-318 LDEYFDIDID
+318 DID
-328 NLTSFVKRSD
+328 NLTSFVKKGD

-346 GDKQMDKEAGLLAG
+346 GDMQMNKEAGLFAG
-360 VIVMILFTYVISV
+360 VIVMVLFTYVISV
-373 FVIHQIQRESSV
+373 FVIHQIQQESSV

-395 KRDLLFHYIS
+395 KGDLLCHYVS
-405 LPTVITFIGGVIG
+405 LPTIITFIGGLIG
-418 AALGFSKFG
+418 AAFGFSKLG
-427 IPMQMEDIWNY
+427 IPVQMEETYNY
-438 FSIPKLSAICPVYLL
+438 FSVPELSAMYPAYLL

-472 NKRLSRTAL
+472 NKRLSKTAL
-481 SLIRNEQKAG
+481 SLIKNEQKAG
-491 KYKNWNLGKMGF
+491 NYRNWNLGKMGF
-503 VRRFQLRQ
+503 VRRFQFRQ

-521 VVFGMVISLL
+521 VIFGMIISLL

-537 NCYVLCEN
+537 NCYTLCEN
-545 VEKDSIASTK
+545 VQKDSTASTK

-567 EVPQGG
+567 EVPQDG
-573 EACYMESLSKTKM
+573 EACYIETLSKTSM

-593 IVGVDDDNKYYDVET
+593 VIGIDDDNKYYDVDA
-608 VKGKNNIIIGTSM
+608 VKGKSNIIIGTAM

-634 LTDSADELDYAF
+634 LTDNAGELDYVF
-646 TIKGV
+646 TIKGI

-658 TVFMDIESM
+658 AVFMDIESM
-667 RELFGQEED
+667 RELFGQDED

-683 EKALDIQ
+683 KRALDIKD
-690 EGRLY
+690 GSLY
-695 SVTTREDVKQS
+695 SVTTKEDVKQS
-706 ASVFTSLMMPLIIMM
+706 ASVFTSLMMPMVVMM

-729 CIVLYLMM
+729 CMVLYLMM
-737 GVMVDRASFG
+737 GVMVNRASFG

-771 IVAVGAVIGI
+771 IVAAGAVIGI
-781 PVAKMVMNAL
+781 PLAKVIMNAL
-791 YPWMI
+791 YPWLV
-796 ANTACGMNLKF
+796 ANVACGMNLRF
-807 PWYLYAGIF
+807 PWYLYVGIF
-816 AGVMVM
+816 AGVMVV

-833 LERITP
+833 LARITP

>member
-1 MNRVLKKRLLRDLQS
+1 MNRVLRKRLLRDLQS

-31 MYIVVSVVGAAETV
+31 MYIVISVVGAAETV
-45 ISGSTKRA
+45 ISGSTRRA

-73 EKEITDSG
+73 EKEITDNG
-81 IILEKMFN
+81 ILLEKMFS

-108 INLIDL
+108 MNLIDL
-114 DDGRLAK
+114 DNGRLAK
-121 TNREIVLEKRYS
+121 TSGEIVLEKRYCQ
-133 EEHELT
+133 EHNLT
-139 VGDNIKVGGMD
+139 VGDNIKVAGMD

-162 DMPIQKFSDMAV
+162 DMPIQNFSDMAV
-174 ESSSFGT
+174 ESSSFGI
-181 GFVTQ
+181 GFVTR
-186 EWYEEIENSGTTK
+186 EWYEDIKNSDTTK
-199 AEEYCYAYRLNDSGM
+199 AEEYCYAYRLDNSGM

-219 KEMIKDFS
+219 KQIIK
-227 FDYSN
+227 
-232 VDDIYFQEMIAD
+232 
-244 TIGKKEDLQDG
+244 
-255 IDELADGA
+255 
-263 ADLKS
+263 
-268 GLSDL
+268 
-273 SESGEQLS
+273 
-281 QMMPQIS
+281 
-288 AYTDGVKEAYDGSAQ
+288 
-303 LSEGISELKTKTDDF
+303 
-318 LDEYFDIDID
+318 DID
-328 NLTSFVKRSD
+328 NLTSFVKKGD

-346 GDKQMDKEAGLLAG
+346 GDMQMNKEAGLFAG
-360 VIVMILFTYVISV
+360 VIVMVLFTYVISV
-373 FVIHQIQRESSV
+373 FVIHQIQQESSV

-395 KRDLLFHYIS
+395 KGDLLCHYVS
-405 LPTVITFIGGVIG
+405 LPTIITFIGGLIG
-418 AALGFSKFG
+418 AAFGFSKLG
-427 IPMQMEDIWNY
+427 IPVQMEETYNY
-438 FSIPKLSAICPVYLL
+438 FSVPELSAMYPAYLL

-472 NKRLSRTAL
+472 NKRLSKTAL
-481 SLIRNEQKAG
+481 SLIKNEQKAG
-491 KYKNWNLGKMGF
+491 NYRNWNLGKMGF
-503 VRRFQLRQ
+503 VRRFQFRQ

-521 VVFGMVISLL
+521 VIFGMIISLL

-537 NCYVLCEN
+537 NCYTLCEN
-545 VEKDSIASTK
+545 VQKDSTASTK

-560 TLKYPPK
+560 TLKYPPR
-567 EVPQGG
+567 EVPQDG
-573 EACYMESLSKTKM
+573 EACYIETLSKTSM

-593 IVGVDDDNKYYDVET
+593 VIGIDDDNKYYDVDA
-608 VKGKNNIIIGTSM
+608 VKGKSNIIIGTAM

-634 LTDSADELDYAF
+634 LTDNAGELDYVF
-646 TIKGV
+646 TIKGI

-658 TVFMDIESM
+658 AVFMDIESM
-667 RELFGQEED
+667 RELFGQDED

-683 EKALDIQ
+683 KRALDIKD
-690 EGRLY
+690 GSLY
-695 SVTTREDVKQS
+695 SVTTKEDVKQS
-706 ASVFTSLMMPLIIMM
+706 ASVFTSLMMPMVVMM

-729 CIVLYLMM
+729 CMVLYLMM

-771 IVAVGAVIGI
+771 IVAAGAVIGI
-781 PVAKMVMNAL
+781 PLAKVIMNAL
-791 YPWMI
+791 YPWLV
-796 ANTACGMNLKF
+796 ANVACGMNLRF
-807 PWYLYAGIF
+807 PWYLYVGIF
-816 AGVMVM
+816 AGVMVV

-833 LERITP
+833 LARITP